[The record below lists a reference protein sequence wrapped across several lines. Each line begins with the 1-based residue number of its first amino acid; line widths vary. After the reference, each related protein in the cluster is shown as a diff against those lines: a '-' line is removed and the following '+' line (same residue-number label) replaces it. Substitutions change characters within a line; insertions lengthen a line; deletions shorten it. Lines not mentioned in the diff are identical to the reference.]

1 MKLSET
7 QYESLSVSGVA
18 YDTIWSLALG
28 LDYTAKRVTQ
38 KNDSGCE
45 NLFGDLVPLEEFN
58 YTNQKMGCIMKS
70 GLAELEFKGVTVSC
84 MSAVYIL
91 HRTYICVCIQ
101 YYSCM
106 RSVSYW
112 ENLVIIAK
120 RYSGVYEQ

>member
-38 KNDSGCE
+38 KNESGCE

-84 MSAVYIL
+84 LQCYTKPTFVYVVFNTI
-91 HRTYICVCIQ
+91 HACNQ
-101 YYSCM
+101 YHTGKS
-106 RSVSYW
+106 
-112 ENLVIIAK
+112 
-120 RYSGVYEQ
+120 